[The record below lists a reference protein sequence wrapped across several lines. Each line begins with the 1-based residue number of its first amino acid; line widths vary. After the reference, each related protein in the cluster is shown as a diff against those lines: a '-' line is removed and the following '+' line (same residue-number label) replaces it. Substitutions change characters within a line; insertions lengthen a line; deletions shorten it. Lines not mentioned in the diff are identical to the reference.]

1 MNIVYIEAASKVIT
15 NKQQLI
21 NMVSKRVRQLSAWSR
36 PLIETNLSMGLAD
49 IALSEIAEG
58 KLTADFFILQ
68 EEENQAA

>member
-1 MNIVYIEAASKVIT
+1 
-15 NKQQLI
+15 
-21 NMVSKRVRQLSAWSR
+21 
-36 PLIETNLSMGLAD
+36 MGLAD